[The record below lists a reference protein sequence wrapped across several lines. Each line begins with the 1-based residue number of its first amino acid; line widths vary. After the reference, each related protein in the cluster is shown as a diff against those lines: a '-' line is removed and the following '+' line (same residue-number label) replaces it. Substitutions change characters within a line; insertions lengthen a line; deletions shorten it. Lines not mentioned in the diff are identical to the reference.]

1 MIKAARAPKTA
12 IAGFLSMTPRS
23 SVFRTVSAVWRPMS
37 MIPEGLTV
45 ALDPIARSP
54 AAAKPFTMGGI
65 QVVKLVMRASRKA
78 TRVNLRRN
86 LAAMS
91 SSESRRSAQMAPETA
106 NSRLARTMKSCC
118 AIGRSR
124 GRHRREASRYWFAIP
139 SSTGCCAGDC
149 ASAGAARRATS
160 AATTSTTPERE
171 RSTSG
176 LSRQIVTAPPSRRHT
191 EREGRIPRPGCTHGG
206 EPGAHRG
213 RFLRL
218 GIHLVGVVDRLDVRE
233 RRHRLAE
240 QGQLLGRVHAD
251 RAIQLKG
258 LLVPLDAPELALHG
272 VKPGDAGR
280 ELPGRPVRR
289 VQGAAQGGQRPD
301 RLGLPLRRVVLEHP
315 RARERP

>member
-1 MIKAARAPKTA
+1 MIKAASAPKSA
-12 IAGFLSMTPRS
+12 IAGFLSITPRS

-78 TRVNLRRN
+78 TSVNLSRN

-91 SSESRRSAQMAPETA
+91 SRESRRSAQMAPETA
-106 NSRLARTMKSCC
+106 NSIPASTMKSCC

-139 SSTGCCAGDC
+139 SSTGCCAGDW
-149 ASAGAARRATS
+149 ASTGSTTRSARS
-160 AATTSTTPERE
+160 AAATSTTPARE
-171 RSTSG
+171 RSTSA
-176 LSRQIVTAPPSRRHT
+176 LSLFVNTPRLSRRHA
-191 EREGRIPRPGCTHGG
+191 ERERRIARPGRAHRG
-206 EPGAHRG
+206 EPGADGG
-213 RFLRL
+213 RLLRL
-218 GIHLVGVVDRLDVRE
+218 GVHLIRVVDRLHVRE

-240 QGQLLGRVHAD
+240 QRQLLGRVHPD
-251 RAIQLKG
+251 RAVQLEG

-272 VKPGDAGR
+272 VEPGHARR
-280 ELPGRPVRR
+280 EVPGRPVRR
-289 VQGAAQGGQRPD
+289 VQGAAQRGQRPG
-301 RLGLPLRRVVLEHP
+301 RLGLLLRRIVPE
-315 RARERP
+315 